1 MALQV
6 VEPGGLGGGRHL
18 GILLLGGG
26 EEGNVH
32 QGAVLL
38 PDSGGEELAPVQE
51 IVQNGGLFFVT
62 LCHGLQS
69 AVGQQVLEHLA
80 AAVDGPAV
88 GGIIKGVGV
97 SVGLV
102 AEIGGDEFRQILSDQ
117 ILPDDDNGHASGA
130 YVLLDAGPDQT
141 VFADVA
147 GAGEEQGGL
156 VRHQNLAL
164 GVGQRVV
171 GGAVDGLIFADVDV
185 IGVVRDVQIGTV
197 GEIGEV
203 LIGGGG
209 NDLDF
214 TVSLGFGNGLFAP
227 GAGLHIAGHAV
238 FHQVHGNH
246 GKLHRTA
253 ALNEEHLIVIRN
265 VHQRPQIGFCLRQDL
280 LKYRRAVAHLHNA
293 HTAAVI
299 VQHFGGN
306 LLQNG
311 LRHHSRSGGKI
322 INTVI
327 SHGRFLAI

>member
-1 MALQV
+1 M
-6 VEPGGLGGGRHL
+6 
-18 GILLLGGG
+18 
-26 EEGNVH
+26 
-32 QGAVLL
+32 
-38 PDSGGEELAPVQE
+38 
-51 IVQNGGLFFVT
+51 
-62 LCHGLQS
+62 
-69 AVGQQVLEHLA
+69 
-80 AAVDGPAV
+80 
-88 GGIIKGVGV
+88 
-97 SVGLV
+97 GLV
-102 AEIGGDEFRQILSDQ
+102 AEIGGDEFRQVLPDQ
-117 ILPDDDNGHASGA
+117 VLPDDDNGHAGGA

-141 VFADVA
+141 VLADVA

-209 NDLDF
+209 DDFDLA
-214 TVSLGFGNGLFAP
+214 VPLGLGYGLFAP
-227 GAGLHIAGHAV
+227 SAGLHIAGHAV
-238 FHQVHGNH
+238 FHQVHGDH

-253 ALNEEHLIVIRN
+253 ALNKEHLIVIGN
-265 VHQRPQIGFCLRQDL
+265 VHQRPQIGFRLRQDL
-280 LKYRRAVAHLHNA
+280 LEHRGAVAHLHNA

-299 VQHFGGN
+299 VQHFGGD

-322 INTVI
+322 INTVV

>member
-1 MALQV
+1 M
-6 VEPGGLGGGRHL
+6 
-18 GILLLGGG
+18 
-26 EEGNVH
+26 
-32 QGAVLL
+32 
-38 PDSGGEELAPVQE
+38 
-51 IVQNGGLFFVT
+51 
-62 LCHGLQS
+62 
-69 AVGQQVLEHLA
+69 
-80 AAVDGPAV
+80 
-88 GGIIKGVGV
+88 
-97 SVGLV
+97 GLV
-102 AEIGGDEFRQILSDQ
+102 AEIGGDEFRQILPDQ
-117 ILPDDDNGHASGA
+117 IFPDDDNGHASGA
-130 YVLLDAGPDQT
+130 DVLLDAGPDQT

-164 GVGQRVV
+164 GIGQIVP

-185 IGVVRDVQIGTV
+185 IGVVRDVQIGAV
-197 GEIGEV
+197 GEVGEV

-209 NDLDF
+209 DDFDLA
-214 TVSLGFGNGLFAP
+214 VPLGLGNGLFAP

-238 FHQVHGNH
+238 FHQVHGHH
-246 GKLHRTA
+246 GKLHCTA

-280 LKYRRAVAHLHNA
+280 LEHRGTVAHLHNA

-299 VQHFGGN
+299 VQHFGGD

>member
-6 VEPGGLGGGRHL
+6 VDPCGLGGGRHL
-18 GILLLGGG
+18 GILLLGWG

-32 QGAVLL
+32 QGAVLF
-38 PDSGGEELAPVQE
+38 PDSGSEEFAPVQE
-51 IVQNGGLFFVT
+51 TVQNGGLFRVA
-62 LCHGLQS
+62 LCHGLQT
-69 AVGQQVLEHLA
+69 AVVQQILEHLA

-102 AEIGGDEFRQILSDQ
+102 AEIGGDEFRQILPDQ
-117 ILPDDDNGHASGA
+117 ILPDDDNGHAGGA
-130 YVLLDAGPDQT
+130 DVLLDAGPDQT

-185 IGVVRDVQIGTV
+185 IGVVRDVQIGAV

-227 GAGLHIAGHAV
+227 SAGLHIAGHAI

-253 ALNEEHLIVIRN
+253 ALNKEHLIVIRN
-265 VHQRPQIGFCLRQDL
+265 VHQRPQIGFCLRQNF
-280 LKYRRAVAHLHNA
+280 LKHRGAVAHLHDA
-293 HTAAVI
+293 HATAVI
-299 VQHFGGN
+299 VQHFGGD